1 MKPTDAKE
9 APVRT
14 FWEWAEIIVG
24 LYCLGLIIAWLCGV
38 QL

>member
-1 MKPTDAKE
+1 MRA
-9 APVRT
+9 
-14 FWEWAEIIVG
+14 FWEWTEIVVG